1 MKRLYLL
8 GLSILVVLLFV
19 GCGKAPDAQLKQ
31 ATAALQ
37 AAEAAGA
44 PQYAADAWS
53 RAKQA
58 VDQFKA
64 ELDKQAKRFGLFRS
78 YGKART
84 LAAQA
89 LKLSDQALADAN
101 SKKAQMRSDVTGM
114 IGDITASL
122 ESARKQLA
130 RLPRIKNAAALK
142 SSLNTAAGQLDQAR
156 KDLAAG
162 ALDNAQA
169 VAAKA
174 RDRITSVLKAIE
186 AATGGSKSRKK

>member
-122 ESARKQLA
+122 ESASKQLA

>member
-58 VDQFKA
+58 VDQLKA

-156 KDLAAG
+156 KDMAAG

>member
-8 GLSILVVLLFV
+8 ALSILILLAFA

-37 AAEAAGA
+37 AAQEAGA
-44 PQYAADAWS
+44 QQYAPDAWG

-58 VDQFKA
+58 VDQLKA
-64 ELDKQAKRFGLFRS
+64 ELDKQAKRFALFRG
-78 YGKART
+78 YGKAKT

-89 LKLSDQALADAN
+89 VKLADQALADAKT
-101 SKKAQMRSDVTGM
+101 KKTQLRNEVTAM
-114 IGDITASL
+114 IGELTSSL
-122 ESARKQLA
+122 ESARKQLS
-130 RLPRIKNAAALK
+130 RLPRIRNAAALK
-142 SSLNTAAGQLDQAR
+142 SSLNTAGRQLEQAR
-156 KDLAAG
+156 ADLAAG
-162 ALDNAQA
+162 ALDNALA

-174 RDRITSVLKAIE
+174 RDGITNVLKAIE